1 MIRKVIGKMCNW
13 RGDWQFDLRCEMNDL
28 REIQLAI
35 SFDMCDLRD
44 MRLERYM
51 IGDMCNLIG
60 KVI

>member
-35 SFDMCDLRD
+35 SFDMCDLRE
-44 MRLERYM
+44 M
-51 IGDMCNLIG
+51 
-60 KVI
+60 